1 MTRPD
6 EVAVMKHNAKFL
18 PSLGLLVALAGLAAC
33 NRTHEVAASVP
44 ETVRGI
50 TVVQVRQ
57 QAVPDQ
63 FQATGTIRSWRTAP
77 VAAQIMANVT
87 AVNVREGDAVRR
99 GQLLV
104 ALDDS
109 QLRASTERYQAA
121 LHAADNEIT
130 AAESER
136 TLAKTS
142 FDRLQY
148 LFDKGTISAQEFD
161 NAKARMQ
168 TTRAR
173 HDLAQANRSQAAAA
187 LDQNRILQSYT
198 RVVAPFDGVVTERHV
213 DPGALATPG
222 LPLLTLE
229 QVGRYRLE
237 ATVDESDLKFVRLG
251 ESVPI
256 SVDALAG
263 EPLQG
268 KVVQIVPAADQA
280 SRSFLVKIDLPAN
293 ARLRSGL
300 FARAGFVRGPKQA
313 ISIPKSA
320 VIERGQLQ
328 TVYVLGENNI
338 ATLRYVTLGNTT
350 TDQTEVLSG
359 LSDGDKLIANP
370 AGRELA
376 GKRVEVR

>member
-1 MTRPD
+1 
-6 EVAVMKHNAKFL
+6 MKYNAGFL
-18 PSLGLLVALAGLAAC
+18 PSLGVLLVAVAGLAAC

-44 ETVRGI
+44 ETVRGL

-87 AVNVREGDAVRR
+87 GVLVREGDTVKR

-104 ALDDS
+104 TMDDS
-109 QLRASTERYQAA
+109 QLRASTERGQAA
-121 LHAADNEIT
+121 LQAAENEIA
-130 AAESER
+130 AAESEQ

-148 LFDKGTISAQEFD
+148 LFDKGTISAQEYD

-173 HDLAQANRSQAAAA
+173 HDLAQSNRSQAAAA

-222 LPLLTLE
+222 LPLLMLE

-268 KVVQIVPAADQA
+268 KVVQIIPAADQA
-280 SRSFLVKIDLPAN
+280 SRSFLLKIDLPEN
-293 ARLRSGL
+293 SRLRSGL
-300 FARAGFVRGPKQA
+300 FARAAFVRGQKQA
-313 ISIPKSA
+313 ISVPRSA
-320 VIERGQLQ
+320 VIDRGQLQ
-328 TVYVLGENNI
+328 TAYVLGENNI

-350 TDQTEVLSG
+350 IDQTEVLSG
-359 LSDGDKLIANP
+359 LSDGDRLIANP

>member
-1 MTRPD
+1 
-6 EVAVMKHNAKFL
+6 
-18 PSLGLLVALAGLAAC
+18 
-33 NRTHEVAASVP
+33 
-44 ETVRGI
+44 
-50 TVVQVRQ
+50 
-57 QAVPDQ
+57 
-63 FQATGTIRSWRTAP
+63 
-77 VAAQIMANVT
+77 MANVT
-87 AVNVREGDAVRR
+87 GVLVREGDTVKR

-104 ALDDS
+104 TMDDS
-109 QLRASTERYQAA
+109 QLRASTERGQAA
-121 LHAADNEIT
+121 LQAAENEIA
-130 AAESER
+130 AAESEQ

-148 LFDKGTISAQEFD
+148 LFDKGTISAQEYD

-173 HDLAQANRSQAAAA
+173 HDLAQSNRSQAAAA

-222 LPLLTLE
+222 LPLLMLE

-268 KVVQIVPAADQA
+268 KVVQIIPAADQA
-280 SRSFLVKIDLPAN
+280 SRSFLLKIDLPEN
-293 ARLRSGL
+293 SRLRSGL
-300 FARAGFVRGPKQA
+300 FARAAFVRGQKQA
-313 ISIPKSA
+313 ISVPRSA
-320 VIERGQLQ
+320 VIDRGQLQ
-328 TVYVLGENNI
+328 TAYVLGENNI

-350 TDQTEVLSG
+350 IDQTEVLSG
-359 LSDGDKLIANP
+359 LSDGDRLIANP